1 MTDARDPVWLIVVA
15 AGKGERL
22 GSDEPKAFRDLC
34 GRPLFAYGLESA
46 ARSAAVTRILLVA
59 DPERAWPAAAQLSEA
74 CRRLLHGVCLG
85 GAERHDSV
93 REGLRVVRAA
103 VTAMRSPAK
112 QDAARDPVV
121 LVHDAARPFAPP
133 DLFLRVAEA
142 AARGPAVCVR
152 PVADTVKEV
161 AGGWVRRSI
170 ARESLALAQ
179 TPQGARLSL
188 LEKAHDQGPGEG
200 VTDDAMLLE
209 SLGVAVQAVAGADLN
224 FKITT
229 PDDFRMAEA
238 WVKAGGAP
246 WMPPSAACRSED

>member
-1 MTDARDPVWLIVVA
+1 MSEARDPVWLIVVA

-22 GSDEPKAFRDLC
+22 GADEPKAFRDLC
-34 GRPLFAYGLESA
+34 GAPIFAYGLESA
-46 ARSAAVTRILLVA
+46 ARSSAVTRILLVA
-59 DPERAWPAAAQLSEA
+59 DPARAWPATAQLSED
-74 CRRLLHGVCLG
+74 CRRLLHGACQG

-103 VTAMRSPAK
+103 V
-112 QDAARDPVV
+112 AATRAGAHDPVV

-133 DLFLRVAEA
+133 DLFLRMAEA

-161 AGGWVRRSI
+161 EGGLVRRSL

-188 LEKAHDQGPGEG
+188 LEKAHDQDPGEG

-209 SLGVAVQAVAGADLN
+209 SLGMAVQAVPGADMN

-246 WMPPSAACRSED
+246 WMPPSAAYPSED

>member
-1 MTDARDPVWLIVVA
+1 MSEARDPVWLIVVA

-34 GRPLFAYGLESA
+34 GMPLFAYGLESA
-46 ARSAAVTRILLVA
+46 ARSEAVTRILLVA
-59 DPERAWPAAAQLSEA
+59 DPARAWPAAGHLSEA
-74 CRRLLHGVCLG
+74 CRRLLHGACQG

-103 VTAMRSPAK
+103 VTASR
-112 QDAARDPVV
+112 DAARDPVV

-133 DLFLRVAEA
+133 DLFARMATA

-161 AGGWVRRSI
+161 EGGLVRRSL

-188 LEKAHDQGPGEG
+188 LEKAHDQGPEQG

-209 SLGVAVQAVAGADLN
+209 SLGVEVQAVPGADMN

-229 PDDFRMAEA
+229 RDDFRMAEA

-246 WMPPSAACRSED
+246 WMPQPAARRSGD